1 MLFVS
6 DNPNNQEWYNK
17 AGNGFA
23 AILLYLMETA
33 YMLTTLPQ
41 AYEIGSL
48 STGIG
53 VWAQLVLDAP
63 SNGPD
68 ALSVETLREL
78 NGVLEASKNKN
89 SGWSTTV
96 DIVWDVLSMYAEKTV
111 AWAVSGERVR
121 QTTPIFHG
129 LAQKRLR
136 STSA

>member
-1 MLFVS
+1 
-6 DNPNNQEWYNK
+6 
-17 AGNGFA
+17 
-23 AILLYLMETA
+23 
-33 YMLTTLPQ
+33 MLTTLPQ

-111 AWAVSGERVR
+111 AWAVSGEKGSPDNTDFSRAR
-121 QTTPIFHG
+121 AEKTTVYFSVTEGALKKYGPLMNLFF
-129 LAQKRLR
+129 
-136 STSA
+136 T